1 MIDKIRS
8 LKNGEEVDWGDI
20 HTVGFLTI
28 IVGEIDYGFDY
39 RGMQELTAKLAIVY
53 KANNDSGGFVLDSN
67 DVKSAVIVAITLDI
81 YAHLTPNVMEE
92 AAKKIES
99 RLFGK

>member
-8 LKNGEEVDWGDI
+8 LKNGEEVDRGDI
-20 HTVGFLTI
+20 HTVGFIPI

-53 KANNDSGGFVLDSN
+53 KANNDSGEFVLDSN
-67 DVKSAVIVAITLDI
+67 DVKSAAIDVFGTE
-81 YAHLTPNVMEE
+81 VRE
-92 AAKKIES
+92 
-99 RLFGK
+99 LFDLMKPGIDLHRN

>member
-67 DVKSAVIVAITLDI
+67 GAKSAAIDVFGTE
-81 YAHLTPNVMEE
+81 VRE
-92 AAKKIES
+92 
-99 RLFGK
+99 LFDLMKPGIDLHRN